1 MLRVANEPLTMTLDD
16 AITKL
21 NAQLT
26 MTLDDATAKLSAHSD
41 LDHRGIEILAAT
53 TSLRDTGGRNR
64 VNALRLM
71 CGSKGLDRRESTSAI
86 LFA

>member
-1 MLRVANEPLTMTLDD
+1 MANEPLAMTLDA
-16 AITKL
+16 AIS
-21 NAQLT
+21 
-26 MTLDDATAKLSAHSD
+26 KLSAHSD
-41 LDHRGIEILAAT
+41 LDGRGIEILAAAT
-53 TSLRDTGGRNR
+53 TLRNTGGRNR

>member
-1 MLRVANEPLTMTLDD
+1 MLRVANEPLTMTIDD

-26 MTLDDATAKLSAHSD
+26 MTLDDAIQKLSAQSD
-41 LDHRGIEILAAT
+41 LDHRRIEILAAAT
-53 TSLRDTGGRNR
+53 VLRNTGGRNR
-64 VNALRLM
+64 VNALRLI
-71 CGSKGLDRRESTSAI
+71 CCSWGLDRRESTSAI